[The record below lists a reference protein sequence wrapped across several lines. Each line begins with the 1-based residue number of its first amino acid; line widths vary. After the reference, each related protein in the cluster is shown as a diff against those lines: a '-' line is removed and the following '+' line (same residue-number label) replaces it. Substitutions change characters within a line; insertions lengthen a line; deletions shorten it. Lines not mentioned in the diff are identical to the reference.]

1 MDRKIVFMFLVIVLF
16 ITKCSKR
23 DKVETGDKITSPLAS
38 YVKNQDKNFD
48 RSLLQGV
55 WWLNFDD
62 NSALFFI
69 SGDSLYYAEDQS
81 QPFYIQLKNDTLKM
95 LRDNHETIFQ
105 IKTLTEDSLI
115 FYDPAL
121 DEDMVLMKKQR

>member
-1 MDRKIVFMFLVIVLF
+1 
-16 ITKCSKR
+16 
-23 DKVETGDKITSPLAS
+23 
-38 YVKNQDKNFD
+38 
-48 RSLLQGV
+48 
-55 WWLNFDD
+55 
-62 NSALFFI
+62 
-69 SGDSLYYAEDQS
+69 
-81 QPFYIQLKNDTLKM
+81 M

>member
-1 MDRKIVFMFLVIVLF
+1 MDRKTVLMFLVIVLF

-23 DKVETGDKITSPLAS
+23 NKVETGDKITSPLAS

-62 NSALFFI
+62 NSALFL
-69 SGDSLYYAEDQS
+69 SLV
-81 QPFYIQLKNDTLKM
+81 IVCIMWK
-95 LRDNHETIFQ
+95 
-105 IKTLTEDSLI
+105 IKASL
-115 FYDPAL
+115 FTFS
-121 DEDMVLMKKQR
+121 